1 MKIPSCDIFE
11 IASANKLFNRGDNS
25 MQSYNAIYLKTVFKI
40 ETPKRQNF
48 NVDQVGKILNRIS
61 CLESIV
67 LPIVVTY
74 CPFIY

>member
-25 MQSYNAIYLKTVFKI
+25 MQSYNAIYLKTLFKI

-48 NVDQVGKILNRIS
+48 NVNQ
-61 CLESIV
+61 
-67 LPIVVTY
+67 
-74 CPFIY
+74 